1 MLAPAKSVA
10 QMQQIIFNDYLDA
23 GLAGFFVIVVL
34 SVLVFGIRT
43 ILKARADSKPSTRE
57 SPYQAMPTVQ

>member
-1 MLAPAKSVA
+1 
-10 QMQQIIFNDYLDA
+10 MQQVVFNDYLDA

-43 ILKARADSKPSTRE
+43 VMKARANSLPTVNE
-57 SPYQAMPTVQ
+57 SPLVLAKG